1 MGLFNLILSLLPGR
15 LMTLVELFGY
25 HGDRQEG
32 LNRLYKTG
40 GWEKNS
46 SVPSIAASAYSRL
59 GLYPLAHVMAVEDE
73 GLRRSPC
80 DLVLL
85 LFHLVLS
92 SITFDGVDTAMA
104 QTIVDWNL
112 KRFPNGK
119 LWLFFFGLDA

>member
-1 MGLFNLILSLLPGR
+1 MNLGIGLFNLILSLLPGR
-15 LMTLVELFGY
+15 LLTLVELFGY

-40 GWEKNS
+40 GWSKDS
-46 SVPSIAASAYSRL
+46 SVPSIAAGAYPVL
-59 GLYPLAHVMAVEDE
+59 CLYPLAHDIAIEDE

-92 SITFDGVDTAMA
+92 SITFDGVDTAIA
-104 QTIVDWNL
+104 QVIVDWNL
-112 KRFPNGK
+112 QRFPNGK
-119 LWLFFFGLDA
+119 P